1 MGAYTDAPVSLTK
14 FGGGCEGNLIS
25 KGTQLKQPLINS
37 AAMGG
42 PGEALTH
49 LTQGSPGCWGYEL
62 KHLELLLIPFLLL
75 FWHPWA
81 HRLN

>member
-49 LTQGSPGCWGYEL
+49 LTQGSPGC
-62 KHLELLLIPFLLL
+62 
-75 FWHPWA
+75 
-81 HRLN
+81 